1 MTTEQQR
8 LSNLEWKKYGPYV
21 SNREWGLVREDYSP
35 DGEAWDYTNYF
46 SAESYTYRWGEE
58 GICGICDDQQLIVF
72 SVGFWNKKDQII
84 KERLFGLT
92 NTQGNH
98 GEDVKEYYYYL
109 DNTPTHSYMKMLYKY
124 PQNAFPYQDLIDK
137 NAAAGKEN
145 PEYELIDTGIFD
157 QNEYFDIFIEYVKN
171 SPEDILIKLTIT
183 NKANTNAA
191 LLLLPTLWFRNTWD
205 WGYDDYKPQL
215 SSEKENQIKINH
227 KDLNLKNLYSNS
239 SAEALFCNNETNQVK
254 IYHQSNP
261 TKFCKDGINDFILNN
276 NISAINPE
284 KTGTKVAFKID
295 ETFEALETKTFQFRL
310 CDEDLETPFEDFENI
325 FKTRKNEADEFYQEI
340 QKEINSDD
348 EKLVQRQAFAGLL
361 WSKQFYNYNVEKWI
375 EGDPAQ
381 IKPPESRKK
390 IRNYDWQTFDSR
402 NIISMPDKWEYPWF
416 ATWDLAFHSIG
427 FSLID
432 ADFAKD
438 QLKLLTLDWFMHPNG
453 QLPAYEWNFSDVNP
467 PVHAYAAFRVFKIDE
482 TLNKKPDLEFLEA
495 VFQKLLMNFT
505 WWVNKKD
512 FNGNNIFEG
521 GFLGLDNI
529 GVFDRN
535 QKLPDDEKL
544 EQADG
549 TSWMAMFA
557 LNMMRISMELAL
569 YNKVYEDMA
578 TKFFEHFLSIAKAL
592 DNMGEEN
599 FSLWDDKDEFFYDAL
614 SLKDGTAIFL
624 RLRTIV
630 GLIPMFAVEVIDDEI
645 LEKLPKFKK
654 RMQWVLDNK
663 PDLAA
668 LVAHWEVKGEG
679 SKHLLSLLR
688 GHRLKRLLFRMLD
701 EKEFLGDFGVRAL
714 SKEYQDNPF
723 HINLNGKDFSVK
735 YLPAE
740 SDSFMF
746 GGNSNWRGPIW
757 FPINFLI
764 IESLRRFFFYYSPD
778 FKVEYPT
785 NSGNYLDLDEIAN
798 SLANRLKSIFL
809 KGEDGKRV
817 FNGQYPRFQEDP
829 DFKDYILFYE
839 YFDGD
844 NGRGVGASHQTGWT
858 AVVAKLLGP
867 RLSKPFI
874 EQPKIES

>member
-1 MTTEQQR
+1 MTEEQKR
-8 LSNLEWKKYGPYV
+8 LLDSNWKKYGPYV
-21 SNREWGLVREDYSP
+21 SNREWGLVREDYSA
-35 DGEAWDYTNYF
+35 DGDAWDFTNYF
-46 SAESYTYRWGEE
+46 SAESYAYRWGEE
-58 GICGICDDQQLIVF
+58 GICGICDEKQLLVF

-84 KERLFGLT
+84 KERLFGLS
-92 NTQGNH
+92 NSQGNH

-124 PQNAFPYQDLIDK
+124 PQNAFPYEDLINK

-171 SPEDILIKLTIT
+171 SPEDILIKLTVT
-183 NKANTNAA
+183 NKANTKAP
-191 LLLLPTLWFRNTWD
+191 LVLLPILWFRNTWS

-215 SSEKENQIKINH
+215 SLDKENQIKINH
-227 KDLNLKNLYSNS
+227 KDLNLKNLYSNAA
-239 SAEALFCNNETNQVK
+239 AETLFCDNETNQKK
-254 IYHQSNP
+254 IYHQANTS
-261 TKFCKDGINDFILNN
+261 KYCKDGINDYLLNK
-276 NISAINPE
+276 SESSINPE
-284 KTGTKVAFKID
+284 KIGTKVAFKID
-295 ETFEALETKTFQFRL
+295 ENFEALETKIFEFRL
-310 CDEDLETPFEDFENI
+310 CNEDLEKPFEDFEKL
-325 FKTRKNEADEFYQEI
+325 FKTRQNEADEFYQDI
-340 QKEINSDD
+340 QKGIENED

-361 WSKQFYNYNVEKWI
+361 WSKQFYHYNVEKWL
-375 EGDPAQ
+375 EGDPSQ
-381 IKPPESRKK
+381 VKPPESRKK
-390 IRNYDWQTFDSR
+390 IRNYDWKNLDGL

-416 ATWDLAFHSIG
+416 ATWDLAFHAVS
-427 FSLID
+427 FALID
-432 ADFAKD
+432 SDFAKH

-482 TLNKKPDLEFLEA
+482 TLNHKPDLEFLEA
-495 VFQKLLMNFT
+495 IFQKLLMNFT

-535 QKLPDDEKL
+535 QKLPDGESL

-557 LNMMRISMELAL
+557 LNMMRIAMELAL

-592 DNMGEEN
+592 DNMGENN
-599 FSLWDDKDEFFYDAL
+599 FSLWDEQDEFFYDAL
-614 SLKDGTAIFL
+614 SLKDGSGLFL

-630 GLIPMFAVEVIDDEI
+630 GLIPMFAVEVIDDEM
-645 LEKLPKFKK
+645 LEKLPKFKE

-663 PDLAA
+663 PELAA
-668 LVAHWEVKGEG
+668 LVSHWEVKGED

-701 EKEFLGDFGVRAL
+701 EKEFLGEFGIRAL
-714 SKEYQDNPF
+714 SKEYEDQPF
-723 HINLNGKDFSVK
+723 HINLNGKDFCVK

-764 IESLRRFFFYYSPD
+764 IESLQRFFFYYSPD

-785 NSGNYLDLDEIAN
+785 NSGNYYNLDEIAT
-798 SLANRLKSIFL
+798 SLGNRLKSIFL

-817 FNGQYPRFQEDP
+817 FNRQYPRFQEDP
-829 DFKDYILFYE
+829 DFRDYILFYE
-839 YFDGD
+839 YFHGD
-844 NGRGVGASHQTGWT
+844 TGRGVGSSHQTGWT
-858 AVVAKLLGP
+858 AIVAKLLQP
-867 RLSKPFI
+867 RLSQSKFDK
-874 EQPKIES
+874 EEVE